1 MRHSGDPIR
10 GALEARLP
18 RAMQP
23 LLEKLNKIQEETGE
37 NNNKKGDKGGRG
49 KGDEFRYLKG
59 QIAQRVKD
67 IRTNLKKRDELLQ
80 KGASGTKATV
90 QMSHEIRSQ
99 LKMVREDAMKL
110 QALQAKE
117 AAKAGK
123 KADAKEQAENRREAV
138 ELVFAHIDECEKMEQ
153 KRFTGKQAEI
163 RVDLFSGGVRGAL
176 GSAMGGRSG
185 GGGGGTSGTELP
197 DIETQ
202 EGLMK
207 LQQKNEQIDEQL
219 EVVAEGVQELKSIA
233 LTMRD
238 EVKVQTAMVEEIQ
251 TKVDMASGHL
261 NKLNK
266 KMKKTLTKTRSADR
280 FIIDFILC
288 VILLGIVGYIISMF
302 TGTQ

>member
-1 MRHSGDPIR
+1 MRLSGGPTH